1 MKTKHF
7 ILPLLIAA
15 AMITSCKKETRDKL
29 KKAKQDVSNVTSVIG
44 NVKEAQEDALK
55 LKEMTPLTN
64 DELKS
69 WLPENING
77 MTRTGFKVGK
87 AGYIDISSIEGTFKT
102 EATDD
107 KKELKVEVF
116 DGAGPTGSMFMMSVN
131 MVTNMDVEEEDE
143 NKHIKTVKKNGIKA
157 HQTYYKKRNDTKIQ
171 FLYEK
176 RLGVIVTANDMDVD
190 ETWDAIK
197 KLNLNK
203 LL

>member
-1 MKTKHF
+1 
-7 ILPLLIAA
+7 
-15 AMITSCKKETRDKL
+15 MITSCKKETRDKL

-44 NVKEAQEDALK
+44 NAKEAQEDALK
-55 LKEMTPLTN
+55 LKDMTPLTN
-64 DELKS
+64 EELKS
-69 WLPENING
+69 WLPENLDG
-77 MTRTGFKVGK
+77 MERTGFKVGK

-143 NKHIKTVKKNGIKA
+143 NKHIKTVKKNGVKA
-157 HQTYYKKRNDTKIQ
+157 HQTYYKKRNDSKIQ

-176 RLGVIVTANDMDVD
+176 RLGVIVTARDMDID

-197 KLNLNK
+197 KLKLKK